1 MKRTRVVITGM
12 GALSAIG
19 NTVPEFREGLIAG
32 RDGVERLR
40 GFDPSRHR
48 FELAGELKGF
58 TPGEHFAEAELPH
71 ISRGTQMTRVV
82 AAEALCDAGL
92 DLEAEDRGR
101 IGVILGTD
109 LGGMPAAESGY
120 RALHFPYR
128 RGAAAAG
135 DPWASLVLDSFICS
149 VADQLAHHYGLG
161 GTTLVVST
169 ACSAGLHAI
178 GIGADAIRRGD
189 ADVMLVGGVDP
200 LSEMPHAGFGVLR
213 SLAKDKIRPFSKD
226 RSGTVLGEAAAM
238 LVLESEEHAR
248 ARGATVW
255 CEVAG
260 YGSSTDAIH
269 MTRPDDTGGGPARAM
284 QLALDDAGLTAADIG
299 YIKAHG
305 TATPANDAIETRA
318 IKRVFGENATVP
330 VSSIKSM
337 LGHSLG
343 ASGAIESI
351 AAVLAMNGGFLP
363 PTINLETADP
373 ECDLDYVPN
382 ASRPARFDAV
392 LANAFGFGGNNASMV
407 FRTYSPRPR
416 LHGEGTEASR

>member
-19 NTVPEFREGLIAG
+19 NSVPEFREGLIAG

-40 GFDPSRHR
+40 GFDPVRHR

-58 TPGEHFAEAELPH
+58 TPEEHFDEAELPH
-71 ISRGTQMTRVV
+71 LSRGTQMTRIV
-82 AAEALCDAGL
+82 AAEALRDAAL
-92 DLEAEDRGR
+92 DLANEDRTR

-128 RGAAAAG
+128 RGAASAG

-149 VADQLAHHYGLG
+149 VADQLAHHYDLT

-169 ACSAGLHAI
+169 ACSAGIHAI
-178 GIGADAIRRGD
+178 GIGADAIRRGE
-189 ADVMLVGGVDP
+189 AEVMLVGGVDP

-226 RSGTVLGEAAAM
+226 RTGTILGEAAAL

-248 ARGATVW
+248 ARGAKIW
-255 CEVAG
+255 CQVAG
-260 YGSSTDAIH
+260 YGSSTDAVH

-284 QLALDDAGLTAADIG
+284 QQALDDAGVTPAQIG

-305 TATPANDAIETRA
+305 TATPANDVIETRA
-318 IKRVFGENATVP
+318 IKRVFGERPTVP

-351 AAVLAMNGGFLP
+351 AAVLALDGGFLP
-363 PTINLETADP
+363 PTINLDRPDP

-382 ASRPARFDAV
+382 ASRRADFNAV

-407 FRTYSPRPR
+407 FRRV
-416 LHGEGTEASR
+416 TEEVVR

>member
-19 NTVPEFREGLIAG
+19 NNVSELREGLKAG
-32 RDGVERLR
+32 RDGVERLQ

-48 FELAGELKGF
+48 FELAAELKGF
-58 TPGEHFAEAELPH
+58 APENHFDEVELPH
-71 ISRGTQMTRVV
+71 ISRGTQMARVV
-82 AAEALCDAGL
+82 AAEALRDADL
-92 DLEAEDRGR
+92 DLTGEDRGR

-128 RGAAAAG
+128 RGPAVAG

-149 VADQLAHHYGLG
+149 VADQLAHHYDLT

-178 GIGADAIRRGD
+178 GIGADAIRRGE

-213 SLAKDKIRPFSKD
+213 SLAKDRIRPFSKD

-238 LVLESEEHAR
+238 LVLESEEHAI
-248 ARGATVW
+248 ARGAKIW

-260 YGSSTDAIH
+260 YGSSTDALH

-284 QLALDDAGLTAADIG
+284 QLALDDAGLTAAQIG

-305 TATPANDAIETRA
+305 TATPANDVIETRA
-318 IKRVFGENATVP
+318 IKRVFGERSAVP

-343 ASGAIESI
+343 ASGAIESV
-351 AAVLAMNGGFLP
+351 AAVLALDGEFLP
-363 PTINLETADP
+363 PTIHLDTPDP

-382 ASRPARFDAV
+382 TSRAARFDAV

-407 FRTYSPRPR
+407 FRRTS
-416 LHGEGTEASR
+416 EASR

>member
-1 MKRTRVVITGM
+1 MKRTKVVITGM

-19 NTVPEFREGLIAG
+19 NSVPEFKNGLIEG
-32 RDGVERLR
+32 RDGVDRLR
-40 GFDPSRHR
+40 GFDPVRHR
-48 FELAGELKGF
+48 FELAGELKDF
-58 TPGEHFAEAELPH
+58 TPEEHFDADELPH
-71 ISRGTQMTRVV
+71 ISRGTQMTRIV
-82 AAEALCDAGL
+82 ATEALRDANL
-92 DLEAEDRGR
+92 DLSKEDRTR

-128 RGAAAAG
+128 KGAAAAG

-149 VADQLAHHYGLG
+149 VADQLAHHYDLT

-169 ACSAGLHAI
+169 ACSAGIHAI
-178 GIGADAIRRGD
+178 GIGADAIRRGE

-226 RSGTVLGEAAAM
+226 RSGTILGEAAA
-238 LVLESEEHAR
+238 LLILESEEHAR
-248 ARGATVW
+248 ARGAKIW

-260 YGSSTDAIH
+260 YGSSTDAVH

-284 QLALDDAGLTAADIG
+284 QQALDDAGVTPEQIG
-299 YIKAHG
+299 WIKAHG
-305 TATPANDAIETRA
+305 TATPANDVIETRA
-318 IKRVFGENATVP
+318 IKRVFGEKPTVP

-343 ASGAIESI
+343 ASGAIESV
-351 AAVLAMNGGFLP
+351 AAVLALDGGFLP
-363 PTINLETADP
+363 PTINLETPDP

-382 ASRPARFDAV
+382 QSRRAQFDAV

-407 FRTYSPRPR
+407 FRRMS
-416 LHGEGTEASR
+416 EEAVQ